1 MTASARAALWMLAGA
16 ALVVAMGALIKHLAR
31 ELPIAMVFF
40 FRMAFALPLV
50 LPWVARHGPAVLATR
65 RLREHFVRGAVG
77 AFSMWCW
84 VFGLKHLPLTTFTA
98 ISFTRPLWMTI
109 TARIVLREAVGLRRA
124 LLILLGFVGVLIAVR
139 PEFHAGAA
147 VLVALLAGA
156 VSSLTLTQVKQLTS
170 TEPAIRIVFYYSVFG
185 TLCALPFAVADWET
199 PSLGQFGWLAAGA
212 IAAASAQYC
221 IARAANLGD
230 ATVITPVD
238 FMQLPFAAVVGYLLF
253 GEPPDLFTFAGSAVL
268 LLAVVAIVHEKRKP
282 T

>member
-1 MTASARAALWMLAGA
+1 MTGSARAALWMLAGA
-16 ALVVAMGALIKHLAR
+16 ALVVAMSALIKHLAR

-50 LPWVARHGPAVLATR
+50 LPWVALHGPAVLATR
-65 RLREHFVRGAVG
+65 RLREHFARGAVG

-98 ISFTRPLWMTI
+98 ITFTRPLWMTI
-109 TARIVLREAVGLRRA
+109 TARIVLGEAVGLRRSV
-124 LLILLGFVGVLIAVR
+124 LILCGFIGVLIAIR
-139 PEFHAGAA
+139 PEFDAGVA

-156 VSSLTLTQVKQLTS
+156 VSSLTLTQVKQLTT

-185 TLCALPFAVADWET
+185 TLCAMPFAVADWQT
-199 PSLGQFGWLAAGA
+199 PSLEQFGWLAAGA

-221 IARAANLGD
+221 IARAATLGD

-238 FMQLPFAAVVGYLLF
+238 FMQLPFAAAVGYLLF
-253 GEPPDLFTFAGSAVL
+253 GEIPDFFTFAGSAVL

-282 T
+282 Q

>member
-1 MTASARAALWMLAGA
+1 MTGSARAALWMLAGA
-16 ALVVAMGALIKHLAR
+16 ALVVAMSALIKHLAR

-50 LPWVARHGPAVLATR
+50 LPWVARHGPAVLATT

-84 VFGLKHLPLTTFTA
+84 TFGLKHLPLTTFTA
-98 ISFTRPLWMTI
+98 ISFTRPLWVTI
-109 TARIVLREAVGLRRA
+109 TARIVLREVVGLRRG

-139 PEFHAGAA
+139 PELHAGAA

-156 VSSLTLTQVKQLTS
+156 VSSLTLTQVKQLST

-185 TLCALPFAVADWET
+185 TLCALPFAVAYWQT
-199 PSLGQFGWLAAGA
+199 PTLEQFGWLAAGA

-238 FMQLPFAAVVGYLLF
+238 FMQLPLAAVVGYALF
-253 GEPPDLFTFAGSAVL
+253 GELPDLLTFAGSAVL

-282 T
+282 L